1 MLITKKTMRKFWT
14 LLLLLTSTGCWAQKD
29 SSSVNALSV
38 GVNML
43 AHGEMCRGG
52 LPRSGNPDEVPD
64 DRSNFILGRFR
75 LNVDYERPGL
85 QAHAVIQNKAV
96 WGTSGNTALKLYEG
110 WMKMTARNGLFA
122 QLGRV
127 ALSYDDER
135 IIGPN
140 DFAMMALSHD
150 VLRVGYEGHGHQAHA
165 ILAYNQNAENVYSNT
180 YYDNDAGS
188 QYYKTM
194 QTVWYHYDVPTFPLG
209 ASLLFMNVGM
219 QAGDPDD
226 QYNPPSTKYQ
236 QMWGAYIKYHPKNLT
251 VEGSYYRQT
260 GKQVDQT
267 KRWLK
272 IDAWM
277 ASIEASYKFNDNY
290 GIKAGYDYLSG
301 DDYVPVIYGGFGMV
315 QHKELKGFSPLFGSR
330 SKFYGMMDYFYES
343 AYSNGF
349 TPGLQDA
356 SIGIFGTPIDKLTC
370 SADYHYLAVA
380 TDIQG
385 LDRTLGHS
393 IDLQASYEF
402 SKDIKLTAGY
412 TFMAGTETMDCLKQ
426 SNSSKTAR
434 WGWFSLVI
442 SPSIFT
448 TRW

>member
-1 MLITKKTMRKFWT
+1 MLITKKTMRKYWT

-43 AHGEMCRGG
+43 THGEICRGG
-52 LPRSGNPDEVPD
+52 LPRSGDPDEVPD
-64 DRSNFILGRFR
+64 DRSNFLLGRLR

-140 DFAMMALSHD
+140 DFAMIALSHD

-165 ILAYNQNAENVYSNT
+165 ILAYNQNAENVYTNT
-180 YYDNDAGS
+180 YYDNDAGA

-219 QAGDPDD
+219 QAGIPGDK
-226 QYNPPSTKYQ
+226 YNPPSTKYQ

-260 GKQVDQT
+260 GTQVDRFKQ
-267 KRWLK
+267 WLK

-277 ASIEASYKFNDNY
+277 ASIEASYKFNDSY

-301 DDYVPVIYGGFGMV
+301 DDYVPVIYGGLGMV
-315 QHKELKGFSPLFGSR
+315 RHDVLKGFSPLFGSS

-343 AYSNGF
+343 AYTNGF
-349 TPGLQDA
+349 TPGLQDV

-393 IDLQASYEF
+393 IELQASYEF